1 MKEIDEQIAVIM
13 QGAEFGDPQTKETM
27 TRELRERLKEGRP
40 LKIYCGYDATK
51 PDLHLGHTVTIRK
64 LKQFQDFGH
73 DVTFLIGDF
82 TTRVGDPSDKDKL
95 RPQLSTDV
103 IDENARTYA
112 EQAFRI
118 LDSERTKVRYNS
130 EWLDKLTLADA
141 LKLASNFTTQQFLAR
156 DNFQKRVAKNDPIW
170 LHEFFYAL
178 LQGYDAVAL
187 QTDVQLG
194 ATEQLFNLLA
204 GRRLQEA
211 YGQRPQ
217 ICVTFPILLGTDGH
231 MRMSKSTG
239 NYIGITEPPEDMY
252 GKVMSIPDIA
262 MSNYF
267 NLVTRWTPEE
277 ISRIEADLK
286 ADKVHPM
293 DIKKKLAW
301 EITDYYH
308 GSEAA
313 DASAKHFER
322 VHQERKLPEDIPQF
336 VVDKPV
342 AIPELLLAAGLSKS
356 KSEGRRLVQQGGVK
370 LDGKPVESI
379 DFVVNPGE
387 MVLQVGKRR
396 FVQLVRQK

>member
-1 MKEIDEQIAVIM
+1 MKETDEQINVIM

-27 TRELRERLKEGRP
+27 TRELRERLKKGRP
-40 LKIYCGYDATK
+40 LRVYCGYDATK
-51 PDLHLGHTVTIRK
+51 PDLHLGHTVTMRK

-73 DVTFLIGDF
+73 EVTFLIGDF

-95 RPQLSTDV
+95 RPQLNLD
-103 IDENARTYA
+103 IIEENARTYA
-112 EQAFRI
+112 EQAFKI
-118 LDSERTKVRYNS
+118 LDPERTKVRYNS

-141 LKLASNFTTQQFLAR
+141 LRLASSFTTQQFLAR

-187 QTDVQLG
+187 ETDVQLG

-204 GRRLQEA
+204 GRKLQESF
-211 YGQRPQ
+211 GQRPQ
-217 ICVTFPILLGTDGH
+217 ICITFPILLGTDGH

-262 MSNYF
+262 MNNYF

-277 ISRIEADLK
+277 ISRIEADMESGK
-286 ADKVHPM
+286 AHPM

-308 GSEAA
+308 GTEAA

-342 AIPELLLAAGLSKS
+342 AVPDLLLAAGLSKS
-356 KSEGRRLVQQGGVK
+356 KSDGRRLIQQGGVK
-370 LDGKPVESI
+370 LDGKPVESV

>member
-13 QGAEFGDPQTKETM
+13 QGAEFGDPQTNETM

-95 RPQLSTDV
+95 RPQLSTDI

-118 LDSERTKVRYNS
+118 LDPERTKVRYNS

-204 GRRLQEA
+204 GRKLQEA

-262 MSNYF
+262 MNNYF

-356 KSEGRRLVQQGGVK
+356 KSDGRRLVQQGGVK

-379 DFVVNPGE
+379 DFIVNPGE